1 MTTRDAAELARL
13 ALDLSRR
20 FWETAAELQALRIA
34 LAEKGV
40 AITPEELAAARGA
53 VDDVISFEKAA
64 MPPGQAAKVTEL
76 AGQLR
81 RMLEGLAAAAP
92 GGLARGRW
100 PK

>member
-1 MTTRDAAELARL
+1 MTRDAAELARL
-13 ALDLSRR
+13 CLDMSRR

-34 LAEKGV
+34 ISEKGV

-53 VDDVISFEKAA
+53 VDDVMQLEKAA
-64 MPPGQAAKVTEL
+64 MPPGRAAEVAEV
-76 AGQLR
+76 AEQLR

-92 GGLARGRW
+92 ARGRW

>member
-1 MTTRDAAELARL
+1 MTCDAAGLARL
-13 ALDLSRR
+13 CLDMVRR

-40 AITPEELAAARGA
+40 VITPEELAAARRA
-53 VDDVISFEKAA
+53 VDDVMQLEKAA
-64 MPPGQAAKVTEL
+64 MPPGRAAEVAEL
-76 AGQLR
+76 AGQLH

-92 GGLARGRW
+92 ARGRW

>member
-40 AITPEELAAARGA
+40 AITPEELAAARRA
-53 VDDVISFEKAA
+53 VDDVMQLEKAA
-64 MPPGQAAKVTEL
+64 MPPGQAAEVAEL
-76 AGQLR
+76 AGQLH

-92 GGLARGRW
+92 ARGRW